1 MSDDITSEAQTI
13 AVGQL
18 RAFIERI
25 ERLEEEKKTVGEDIK
40 EVYAE
45 LKGSGFQAPVVRE
58 IIRLR
63 KKEDHER
70 QEAEAMLQLYMNALG
85 MS

>member
-25 ERLEEEKKTVGEDIK
+25 ERLEEEKRTIGEDIK
-40 EVYAE
+40 EVYVEAS
-45 LKGSGFQAPVVRE
+45 GSGFDKKIVRE

-63 KKEDHER
+63 RKEDHER
-70 QEAEAMLQLYMNALG
+70 QEEEAMLQLYMDALG

>member
-25 ERLEEEKKTVGEDIK
+25 ERPEEEKRTIGDD
-40 EVYAE
+40 
-45 LKGSGFQAPVVRE
+45 FQTFNC
-58 IIRLR
+58 L
-63 KKEDHER
+63 
-70 QEAEAMLQLYMNALG
+70 LT
-85 MS
+85 